1 MVAQELISQG
11 INLPLPLAVLLVGGI
26 VSPLVGLLAERV
38 GLRRL
43 KEAWMI
49 VVSGA
54 ALVSVYILYRELL
67 TPAGDVA
74 VRVVAIWGQLPPLGG
89 CFEIDALSVFMTGSI
104 AFLGF
109 LVSVY
114 SYSYMEKEGRLTEFY
129 TLVTFMMAGMTGIAM
144 AGDFFTLF
152 IFWEL
157 MGLSSYVL
165 VAFLKSRWEPIEAGL
180 KYLLMS
186 ATASAFMLLS
196 MSFLYGMTGTLNFA
210 LLAAS
215 LRGAA
220 PTPWIFA
227 LFSSLIIGF
236 GVKSAIVPLHTW
248 LPDAHPEAPS
258 PISALLSGIVIE
270 TGLYGLTRVLYLIFD
285 PSFFRLPIASL
296 AVLTMTLA
304 NITALLQQDIKRLLA
319 YSSIAQIGYMLIGLA
334 SGTAYGVTGLF
345 LHVFNH
351 SLMKGMA
358 FLSAGSIVHEVNTR
372 DIGSLKGV
380 GRMMPFTSMS
390 LFIAFLGL
398 GGVPGTNGFV
408 SKFILF
414 NAAIGSGMAW
424 LAVAGVLNS
433 AFSMAYYLR
442 VLITLFSK
450 PGSEVIESR
459 EAPVL
464 MVGVTVVM
472 AALVLALG
480 LYPSPFIGLA
490 NKASNALVDGLATYI
505 SAALP

>member
-1 MVAQELISQG
+1 
-11 INLPLPLAVLLVGGI
+11 
-26 VSPLVGLLAERV
+26 
-38 GLRRL
+38 
-43 KEAWMI
+43 
-49 VVSGA
+49 
-54 ALVSVYILYRELL
+54 
-67 TPAGDVA
+67 
-74 VRVVAIWGQLPPLGG
+74 
-89 CFEIDALSVFMTGSI
+89 MTGSI

-114 SYSYMEKEGRLTEFY
+114 SYIYMEREGRLTEFY

-152 IFWEL
+152 VFWEL

-165 VAFLKSRWEPIEAGL
+165 VAFLKSRWGPIEAGL

-210 LLAAS
+210 FLAAS

-227 LFSSLIIGF
+227 IFSSLIIGF

-285 PSFFRLPIASL
+285 PSFFRIPIAAL

-358 FLSAGSIVHEVNTR
+358 FLSAGSIVHEVDTR

-398 GGVPGTNGFV
+398 GGVPGTNGFI

-414 NAAIGSGMAW
+414 GSAIGAGMVW

-433 AFSMAYYLR
+433 ALSMAYYLR
-442 VLITLFSK
+442 VFKTLVSAPEGDSLEAK
-450 PGSEVIESR
+450 EVH
-459 EAPVL
+459 PL

-472 AALVLALG
+472 ATLIIILG
-480 LYPSPFIGLA
+480 LYPSPVISF
-490 NKASNALVDGLATYI
+490 ASRASEALVKNIEQYILAVT
-505 SAALP
+505 S